1 MSPDPTQPDSPDPA
15 PARGRG
21 SIELAPGVWVPKAT
35 VEFRAARSSG
45 PGGQNVNKVNTRA
58 ELRIA
63 LADIPIPSPAR
74 NRLARLGGRRV
85 TEDGVLVIAAEG
97 HRSQIRNKAEALERL
112 REMIVRALVKP
123 RPRVPTKPTKGS
135 ERRRIEGKKRRGE
148 AKKRRRPPGSA
159 SEFD

>member
-1 MSPDPTQPDSPDPA
+1 MVPVPSDVDPGDLTPA
-15 PARGRG
+15 HGRG
-21 SIELAPGVWVPKAT
+21 SIELAPGVWVARSV

-45 PGGQNVNKVNTRA
+45 PGGQNVNKVNTRS

-63 LADIPIPSPAR
+63 IDDIPIPGAAR
-74 NRLARLGGRRV
+74 ARLARLGGRRV
-85 TEDGVLVIAAEG
+85 TEDGLLVIAAEE
-97 HRSQIRNKAEALERL
+97 HRSQVRNKAEALERL
-112 REMIVRALVKP
+112 RELIVRALVKP

-135 ERRRIEGKKRRGE
+135 ERRRVEGKMLRGE

>member
-1 MSPDPTQPDSPDPA
+1 MPPDPTQPDSTDPA

-21 SIELAPGVWVPKAT
+21 SIELAPGVWVPRAV

-74 NRLARLGGRRV
+74 NRLSRLCGRRV
-85 TEDGVLVIAAEG
+85 TEDGVLVITAEE
-97 HRSQIRNKAEALERL
+97 HRSQVRNKAEALERL
-112 REMIVRALVKP
+112 RELIVRSLVKP
-123 RPRVPTKPTKGS
+123 RPRIATKPTKGS
-135 ERRRIEGKKRRGE
+135 ERRRIDGKKRRAE
-148 AKKRRRPPGSA
+148 AKKRRRTPGSGA
-159 SEFD
+159 EFD